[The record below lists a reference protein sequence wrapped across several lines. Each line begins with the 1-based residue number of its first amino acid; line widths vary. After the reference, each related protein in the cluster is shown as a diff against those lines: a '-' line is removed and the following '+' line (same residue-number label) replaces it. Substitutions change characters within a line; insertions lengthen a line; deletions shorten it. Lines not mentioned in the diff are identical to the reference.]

1 MFQWFKSKNKIIS
14 SSHRSQQRLLIP
26 PTLQTGHQI
35 DFICKIERQA
45 TLYLF
50 DLSLILK
57 PDEIIEK
64 VSYES
69 GDSALILKDFIY
81 KKTQFTV
88 VIDGGWDNC
97 KSTLVF
103 NIETKTKQIYQF
115 TVLVTIISNFK
126 YKIDMNKGQRTC
138 RLWALDRNPDANYL
152 QENKDPWIEGDM
164 ILNIHNRYLWEY
176 RHVDQQKSWLPLFIM
191 NGVTEPVTTSYSD
204 AQNPG
209 ERIVLNQIH
218 SDQGKIK
225 SNSKGHLSVQGEIS
239 TDSIYT
245 KAIIAG
251 HPLGEG
257 MLFTSSGMMAGH
269 SLYIGS
275 PEAKPKNIYIG
286 MPGVVSTKLVSTDYL
301 QMAPL
306 SVKEMPTHVTKGTLI
321 LCYDYSGYPDLVLL
335 YANKDNPQSLSDWKP
350 LFAANSSLEH
360 EKLPPRPTPTSRPHL
375 YPVSFNPNIQT
386 NKSDAGNIIEMR
398 PVAANKDVKEE
409 KKEKVQVENIPNLG
423 TQTYTRFQF
432 ERQTVPVSADKK
444 AIWKNL
450 TVTDP
455 GRELKGEG
463 QQYWSDKD
471 RCWTVPQDGL
481 LHVEGYLLFLEEPLR
496 PSEPIS
502 YHEGD
507 LLLFNIACNQEQNND
522 IYPITQLEFPLIPY
536 MNDVTHQV
544 CAHQRLPFSMVYPV
558 KKGDKI
564 SFALAYLY
572 QHSAYVK
579 AQDLPI
585 KKAII
590 TVFMS

>member
-1 MFQWFKSKNKIIS
+1 MFQWFKNKVTS
-14 SSHRSQQRLLIP
+14 SNYRSQQRLLIP
-26 PTLQTGHQI
+26 PMLQVGQHI

-45 TLYLF
+45 VLYLF

-57 PDEIIEK
+57 PNETIEK

-69 GDSALILKDFIY
+69 GDSALILKDFLY

-88 VIDGGWDNC
+88 LIDGGWDNC

-103 NIETKTKQIYQF
+103 NIETKSKQIYQF

-126 YKIDMNKGQRTC
+126 YKVDMNKGQRTC

-152 QENKDPWIEGDM
+152 QDNQEPWIEGDM

-191 NGVTEPVTTSYSD
+191 NGVTEPVITHYSD

-321 LCYDYSGYPDLVLL
+321 LCHDYSGYSDLVLL
-335 YANKDNPQSLSDWKP
+335 YANKDNPQSFSDWKP
-350 LFAANSSLEH
+350 LFAASSSQGREQ
-360 EKLPPRPTPTSRPHL
+360 LPSRPTPTSRPHL
-375 YPVSFNPNIQT
+375 YPISFNPNIQT
-386 NKSDAGNIIEMR
+386 NKSDTGNIIEMR
-398 PVAANKDVKEE
+398 PVAANKEE
-409 KKEKVQVENIPNLG
+409 KAQVEKPKNHGI
-423 TQTYTRFQF
+423 QTYTRFQF
-432 ERQTVPVSADKK
+432 ERESIPASVDKK
-444 AIWKNL
+444 IIWKNL
-450 TVTDP
+450 TISEP
-455 GRELKGEG
+455 SLQLKGEG
-463 QQYWSDKD
+463 QQYWSDKEC
-471 RCWTVPQDGL
+471 CWIVAQDGL
-481 LHVEGYLLFLEEPLR
+481 LHVEGWFLFSEEVLN
-496 PSEPIS
+496 PSEPVS
-502 YHEGD
+502 YHVGD
-507 LLLFNIACNQEQNND
+507 LLLLNIACNQEQNND
-522 IYPITQLEFPLIPY
+522 IYPITQQEFPLIPY
-536 MNDVTHQV
+536 INDVTHQV

-564 SFALAYLY
+564 TFALAYLY
-572 QHSAYVK
+572 QHSAYAK
-579 AQDLPI
+579 AKDLSI

>member
-1 MFQWFKSKNKIIS
+1 M
-14 SSHRSQQRLLIP
+14 
-26 PTLQTGHQI
+26 LQAGQQI
-35 DFICKIERQA
+35 DFICKIERQ
-45 TLYLF
+45 TVLYLF

-57 PDEIIEK
+57 PNEVIEK
-64 VSYES
+64 VSYEC

-103 NIETKTKQIYQF
+103 NIETKSKQIYQF
-115 TVLVTIISNFK
+115 TVLVTVISNFK
-126 YKIDMNKGQRTC
+126 YKVDMNKGQRWC
-138 RLWALDRNPDANYL
+138 RLWALDHNPDANYL
-152 QENKDPWIEGDM
+152 QENQEPWIEGDM

-176 RHVDQQKSWLPLFIM
+176 RYMDQQKSWLPLFIM
-191 NGVTEPVTTSYSD
+191 NGVTEPVITHYSD

-239 TDSIYT
+239 TESIYT

-257 MLFTSSGMMAGH
+257 MLFTSPGMMAGH

-321 LCYDYSGYPDLVLL
+321 LCYDYRGHSDLVLL

-350 LFAANSSLEH
+350 LFTEGSPQDSER
-360 EKLPPRPTPTSRPHL
+360 LPPRPIPTSRPHL

-386 NKSDAGNIIEMR
+386 NKPDAGNIIEMR
-398 PVAANKDVKEE
+398 PAAVNKEE
-409 KKEKVQVENIPNLG
+409 KEEKVPVEDSKHLG

-432 ERQTVPVSADKK
+432 ERAGVPVSVDKK
-444 AIWKNL
+444 VIWKNL

-455 GRELKGEG
+455 KLQLKGEG
-463 QQYWSDKD
+463 QQYWSEDD
-471 RCWTVPQDGL
+471 SCWTAPQDGL
-481 LHVEGYLLFLEEPLR
+481 LHVEGWLLFLEEPLN
-496 PSEPIS
+496 PSEPVS
-502 YHEGD
+502 YHAGD
-507 LLLFNIACNQEQNND
+507 LLLLNIACNQEQNND

-564 SFALAYLY
+564 TFALAYLY
-572 QHSAYVK
+572 QHSAYAK
-579 AQDLPI
+579 AKDLPI
-585 KKAII
+585 KKAVIS
-590 TVFMS
+590 VFMS